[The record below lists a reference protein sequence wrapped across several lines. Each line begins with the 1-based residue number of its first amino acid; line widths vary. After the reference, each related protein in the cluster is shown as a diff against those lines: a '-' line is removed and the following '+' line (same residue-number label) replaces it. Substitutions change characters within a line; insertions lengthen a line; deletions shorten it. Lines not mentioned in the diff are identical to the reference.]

1 MVSCTQCNTH
11 NSLDSAFCKK
21 CGATLDAVAISL
33 ATERLAATIADGNR
47 LFGTGRTDDAL
58 MVAETAIASN
68 PRSAAAISLKGMCL
82 ERKGL
87 IAEAL
92 ACFERVVELEPDST
106 LDKLKVNDLKNL
118 LVVEKLQVKQGP
130 DRRVALIGAFAA
142 IVLVIS
148 GGAMFAKANAKE
160 APDASKLLAMNE
172 PTNGVRT
179 FGDVMPKENPGA
191 QAPATTQAQP
201 QSQPQVQQ
209 SVQGNPLDGTAP
221 AQNPPR
227 ERERISLPRYSSGPL
242 PSPDNGIQGPIGPV
256 RVEIPEGGLP
266 SVGGSSTRQAV
277 TRDPDPTPTTTV
289 TPPQPP
295 ANDPPKNDPGI
306 IEIEV
311 SKGGNKVGGSGE
323 AAPTGNGRTALMAT
337 ARSQMMAGNYGGA
350 ANTYERAL
358 RAGADPASTNQ
369 RLGQCYAQ
377 MGRNG
382 DAVAAYTRAAAA
394 FEKAGNAQGAEACRQ
409 AVKVL
414 GG

>member
-21 CGATLDAVAISL
+21 CGATLDADAISL
-33 ATERLAATIADGNR
+33 ATEKLAATIADGNR

-87 IAEAL
+87 LAEAL
-92 ACFERVVELEPDST
+92 ECFERVVDIEPDST

-130 DRRVALIGAFAA
+130 DRKVALVGAFAA
-142 IVLVIS
+142 VVLVIS

-172 PTNGVRT
+172 PANEVRT
-179 FGDVMPKENPGA
+179 FGDVMPKDLGGQNPNS
-191 QAPATTQAQP
+191 TQSQQQP
-201 QSQPQVQQ
+201 QIQQPAQEN
-209 SVQGNPLDGTAP
+209 SLDGTAP
-221 AQNPPR
+221 VQNQPR
-227 ERERISLPRYSSGPL
+227 ERERISLPRYANGPL
-242 PSPDNGIQGPIGPV
+242 PSPESGIQGPIGPV
-256 RVEIPEGGLP
+256 KVEIPEGGLP
-266 SVGGSSTRQAV
+266 NVGGGSTRQAI
-277 TRDPDPTPTTTV
+277 TRDPDPTPTTNT

-323 AAPTGNGRTALMAT
+323 VAPTGNGRTALIAT
-337 ARSQMMAGNYGGA
+337 ARSQMMSGNYGGA
-350 ANTYERAL
+350 ASTYERAL